1 MAILSDGAEKPS
13 LKKNASAPKPPV
25 ADSFRQS
32 VREAKRRIEAQLIIK
47 ALEKHR
53 WNRRLAAEAL
63 QISYRSLMYKMK
75 NCNLRD
81 DAASG
86 RGPES

>member
-1 MAILSDGAEKPS
+1 MAAPPDGSQDSNGADFRWHGQDS
-13 LKKNASAPKPPV
+13 LRRA
-25 ADSFRQS
+25 
-32 VREAKRRIEAQLIIK
+32 VREAKQRVESQLIME

-75 NCNLRD
+75 AWNLRAG
-81 DAASG
+81 AAWQPSKD
-86 RGPES
+86 